1 MRLRKNILSLG
12 TAATL
17 LLSAYVSHSFGQ
29 QAFAPQYNARIEH
42 SITLGFERQ
51 VASIYTPK
59 SFEVSAGVKE
69 AAKRFNTI
77 FLRIKLTNRFRVQTG
92 LSYKDIDRMLCN
104 SGKCSAFNMLS
115 NYQMTVPLTI
125 QYQMLD
131 HQSRLHPYFGAGVQY
146 NLTNKNSNEANLDPA
161 LAARLQ
167 YLNIIFT
174 QGLIY
179 DITPDLQITQSI
191 HIVPQNGM
199 KPVGINLG
207 IGYRIK

>member
-1 MRLRKNILSLG
+1 VKLRKNISSFG
-12 TAATL
+12 AAATL
-17 LLSAYVSHSFGQ
+17 LLSAYVSHSFAQ
-29 QAFAPQYNARIEH
+29 QAIAPQYNARIEH
-42 SITLGFERQ
+42 SVTLGFERQ
-51 VASIYTPK
+51 VVSIYTPK
-59 SFEVSAGVKE
+59 SFEVSNKVKE
-69 AAKRFNTI
+69 AAKRFNTL

-92 LSYKDIDRMLCN
+92 LSYKDIDRMLCK

-131 HQSRLHPYFGAGVQY
+131 HQSRLHPYFGAGIQY
-146 NLTNKNSNEANLDPA
+146 NLNNKTSGNTTLDPA
-161 LAARLQ
+161 LVTRLQ

-191 HIVPQNGM
+191 HIIPQHGM

>member
-1 MRLRKNILSLG
+1 VSIRKYILSFG

-17 LLSAYVSHSFGQ
+17 LSSAYVSHSFAQ
-29 QAFAPQYNARIEH
+29 QAIAPQYNPRIEH
-42 SITLGFERQ
+42 SFTLGFERQ
-51 VASIYTPK
+51 VISLYTPK
-59 SFEVSAGVKE
+59 TVDVNDNVK
-69 AAKRFNTI
+69 AAEKRFNSI

-104 SGKCSAFNMLS
+104 SGRCSAFNMLS

-131 HQSRLHPYFGAGVQY
+131 HQSRLHPYFGAGMQY
-146 NLTNKNSNEANLDPA
+146 SLNGKNNGDTNLDPA
-161 LAARLQ
+161 LATRLQ

-191 HIVPQNGM
+191 HIVPQHGM
-199 KPVGINLG
+199 KPVGVNLG